1 MPTHLALSH
10 AVTEMS
16 TGAAALAISAALAL
30 GFYFARFLQAEADEI
45 SLRNRLAAAVKVM
58 WRARGALVVVVV
70 IGWLLVDLW
79 FRGQGR

>member
-10 AVTEMS
+10 TVTEMS

-30 GFYFARFLQAEADEI
+30 GLYFGRWQRAERDEIRARAGLAEAV
-45 SLRNRLAAAVKVM
+45 RLMWAARRV
-58 WRARGALVVVVV
+58 LVVVVIIAGV
-70 IGWLLVDLW
+70 LVDLW

>member
-16 TGAAALAISAALAL
+16 TGAATLAISAALAL
-30 GFYFARFLQAEADEI
+30 GFYFARFLQAERDEI
-45 SLRNRLAAAVKVM
+45 SLRTRLAAAVRVM
-58 WRARGALVVVVV
+58 WRARGALVVVVI
-70 IGWLLVDLW
+70 IGWLLTDLW